1 MALECSVGVLTAQDA
16 RWLLQARQKRHST
29 TEEALGIAARMGA
42 YRVILTHFSNR
53 YPKAC
58 AAPFPACNRR
68 TLLHMPSTIIA
79 AHTLSA
85 LHACG
90 VHSSAPCRTLCG
102 DRGCSVQPRNA
113 CCLPSIRLLPHAFKP
128 VACRATLC
136 THAQVPLGLPG
147 AGQLAGR
154 LGIAY
159 DGMRVPLAMLP
170 RLPCLLPAI
179 VAALGD
185 GEELLLQQEG
195 AALARGGDP
204 GEQDVDIEV

>member
-113 CCLPSIRLLPHAFKP
+113 AACPASVCFRMHSSQSHAGQP
-128 VACRATLC
+128 CVHMRRCPWGCPAPGSLRAGWASRTTACACRSQCCA
-136 THAQVPLGLPG
+136 
-147 AGQLAGR
+147 
-154 LGIAY
+154 
-159 DGMRVPLAMLP
+159 
-170 RLPCLLPAI
+170 PA
-179 VAALGD
+179 VSAARHCGS
-185 GEELLLQQEG
+185 
-195 AALARGGDP
+195 ARRW
-204 GEQDVDIEV
+204 